1 MPGLEI
7 VAFSEEHLDAAA
19 ELLQERH
26 ERHRKAAPL
35 LPADVDF
42 RVLVGELW
50 AKEEA
55 SGAVGI
61 RDGRVTSYLV
71 GTRFDDEVWG
81 PNAWVEL
88 AGHAAEEPEDVRDLY
103 GFAAAR
109 WVEGGRRAHYVY
121 VPASDSGLV
130 DAWFRVEFG
139 AQHAFGIR
147 ELSDE
152 PARTFPG
159 VVVREADERDLDAIV
174 GVAPAL
180 KEHQSLSPVFSKG
193 RRWSDEEMR
202 ADILRDLGDDT
213 VGNLVAEIDGRIVA
227 NFVVAPIEL
236 TSAHYYGVARPP
248 RAALLGF
255 AATLPD
261 ARGSGAGLALTEAS
275 FAWARERGY
284 EVMVTDWRV
293 TNLLA
298 SRFWPKRG
306 FRTTFLRLHR
316 YVA

>member
-1 MPGLEI
+1 MPGPEI
-7 VAFSEEHLDAAA
+7 VAFSDEHLDAAA
-19 ELLQERH
+19 ELLRQRH
-26 ERHRKAAPL
+26 ECHRAAEPL

-42 RVLVGELW
+42 PALVGELW

-55 SGAVGI
+55 SGAAGI
-61 RDGRVTSYLV
+61 RNGRVTSYVV
-71 GTRFDDEVWG
+71 GTRLDDDVWG

-109 WVEGGRRAHYVY
+109 WVEDGRRSHYVY
-121 VPASDSGLV
+121 VPASGNGLV
-130 DAWFRVEFG
+130 DAWFRVGFG

-147 ELSDE
+147 ELTDE
-152 PARTFPG
+152 PAREVPG
-159 VVVREADERDLDAIV
+159 VVVREADERDLDAMSA
-174 GVAPAL
+174 VAPTL

-193 RRWSDEEMR
+193 RSWSDEEMR
-202 ADILRDLGDDT
+202 ADILRDLGDET
-213 VGNLVAEIDGRIVA
+213 VGNLVAEIDGQVVA

-236 TSAHYYGVARPP
+236 TSAHYGVARPP
-248 RAALLGF
+248 GASLLGF
-255 AATLPD
+255 AATLPE
-261 ARGSGAGLALTEAS
+261 ARGSGAGLALTSAC

-293 TNLLA
+293 TNLLS

-306 FRTTFLRLHR
+306 FRPTFLRLHR
-316 YVA
+316 YIA